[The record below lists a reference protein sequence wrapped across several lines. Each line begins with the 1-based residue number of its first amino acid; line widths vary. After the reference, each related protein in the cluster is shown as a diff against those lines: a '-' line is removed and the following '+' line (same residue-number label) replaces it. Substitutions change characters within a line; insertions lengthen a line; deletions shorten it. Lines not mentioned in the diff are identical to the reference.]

1 MAKCDSRPGGGSSTG
16 FCCLSTYGELE
27 TLTSEAEKKI
37 IRNMSGL
44 FERFGKRRDILTGD
58 RQQQQ
63 QQCVLKCSRG
73 VSNGM
78 QKSEKKYISSP
89 TDVWGWW
96 TLPACKHGKE
106 FRKHILKYMM
116 THRGYANLV
125 PQRAKRHVIFF
136 TFYCHKMMHSFTD
149 GVHRLFNL
157 HSFFLYSTMTV
168 EIIIQVTAS
177 PFLKDDSSL
186 PF

>member
-1 MAKCDSRPGGGSSTG
+1 MCIKSVH
-16 FCCLSTYGELE
+16 GE
-27 TLTSEAEKKI
+27 SQMVCKSPR
-37 IRNMSGL
+37 RN
-44 FERFGKRRDILTGD
+44 IY
-58 RQQQQ
+58 Q
-63 QQCVLKCSRG
+63 VLQMCEDDELYRHF
-73 VSNGM
+73 
-78 QKSEKKYISSP
+78 
-89 TDVWGWW
+89 
-96 TLPACKHGKE
+96 KHGKE

-157 HSFFLYSTMTV
+157 HSIFLYSTMTV
-168 EIIIQVTAS
+168 EIIIQVTAN